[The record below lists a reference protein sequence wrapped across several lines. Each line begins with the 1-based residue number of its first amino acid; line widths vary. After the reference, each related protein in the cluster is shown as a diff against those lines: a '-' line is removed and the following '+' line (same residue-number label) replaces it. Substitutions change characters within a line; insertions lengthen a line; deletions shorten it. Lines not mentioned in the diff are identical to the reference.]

1 MTRVDT
7 FGKEMRRCHRKTF
20 LEYLSIYGQYESCLP
35 VRPLFTLPPFHHCTK
50 DSRNARSELRKRLC
64 PQICAPRVPCP
75 TPNAEHL
82 PTRVSLQIT
91 KSDLRNPAGT
101 RGAKTAEDFDFAPG
115 PPTPTGPPAK
125 DGQPVSSKTLSALEE
140 GVGAVPSKGAV
151 APSGIKAGEVVVVG
165 GAANRPQSP
174 RKKDKEG
181 SGLNSPKWW
190 GKKVGFPRLQ

>member
-1 MTRVDT
+1 
-7 FGKEMRRCHRKTF
+7 MR
-20 LEYLSIYGQYESCLP
+20 GQNFEGASATSSAL
-35 VRPLFTLPPFHHCTK
+35 VVSH
-50 DSRNARSELRKRLC
+50 
-64 PQICAPRVPCP
+64 APS
-75 TPNAEHL
+75 PNTEHQ

-91 KSDLRNPAGT
+91 KSDLRSPAGA
-101 RGAKTAEDFDFAPG
+101 RGAKPAEDFDFAPG

-125 DGQPVSSKTLSALEE
+125 DGRPVSSKTLSALEE

-165 GAANRPQSP
+165 GAASRPQSP

-190 GKKVGFPRLQ
+190 GKKVGFPHLLLVIGYLFLIGLH